1 MALAQPSLAALAR
14 PLAAISPTLGAVG
27 SYSVLAG
34 SQVTNSGP
42 TSMPGDLGVSPS
54 IGVPPHVIGFPPG
67 SAGPPGTIHDA
78 DAHAAAAQA
87 DNTAA
92 FAFIDQIC
100 DVSYAGTKDLAGEN
114 LVAGVYCADAFQLS
128 GTLILSG
135 AGVWIFKSASDLVT
149 SGAANVVGGDA
160 CNVWWRVVSSAT
172 LGTSTS
178 FIGNILALT
187 SISLQTNASLQGRA
201 LAQTGQVSLD
211 SNVIT
216 GAACLTTSPAPT
228 PTATPLSVAGGGAGI
243 TSTGGSSDDDA
254 SNAGDPNAVIGGLPD
269 TGGAPIRTQNFALNL
284 LVFGIVTALILGVLY
299 RRASQ
304 TRR

>member
-187 SISLQTNASLQGRA
+187 S
-201 LAQTGQVSLD
+201 
-211 SNVIT
+211 
-216 GAACLTTSPAPT
+216 
-228 PTATPLSVAGGGAGI
+228 VAGGGAGI

-284 LVFGIVTALILGVLY
+284 LVFGTVTALILGVLY